1 MISQADVVEINVPFP
16 NTDPKLALQAHM
28 FICIQD
34 GNDKEFVICQ
44 SFKPTHLLPNYPP
57 KQYLI
62 EEKNEN
68 RNPFSKT
75 TTIDCDRSFCICS
88 VTIDKK
94 ILAYRNVCCELFDSI
109 IRKIK
114 HSDFYK
120 EYLDPIILSIQN
132 HFIYPKR

>member
-1 MISQADVVEINVPFP
+1 MIDKADVITMYIPFP
-16 NTDPKLALQAHM
+16 NINPSLALKEHM
-28 FICIQD
+28 YICIQD

-75 TTIDCDRSFCICS
+75 TTIDCDKSFCASCII
-88 VTIDKK
+88 IDKK
-94 ILAYRNVCCELFDSI
+94 ILSKRNVCKELFDSI
-109 IRKIK
+109 IIKIR

-120 EYLDPIILSIQN
+120 EHLDPISLCISN
-132 HFIYPKR
+132 YFIYPNK